1 MRHAVA
7 TLIAVFAASPAFAA
21 SGPFF
26 SLSNT
31 DFVVLVA
38 FLIFVGVL
46 LYFKVPS
53 LLAGMLDKRSDDIR
67 NELDEACA
75 IREEAQSLLVDLERK
90 LKEAHEQK
98 DRIVAHAREEAAE
111 AAEKAREDLKISV
124 ARRLKAAEEQIASAE
139 ANAIKE
145 VRDSAISVAV
155 EVARE
160 IVADQM
166 TGERSA
172 RLIEDAMSEVESKLH

>member
-1 MRHAVA
+1 MRYAVA
-7 TLIAVFAASPAFAA
+7 TLTSFFTASPAFAA
-21 SGPFF
+21 SGSFF

-31 DFVVLVA
+31 DFVVLIA
-38 FLIFVGVL
+38 FLIFVAVL

-53 LLAGMLDKRSDDIR
+53 LLAGMLDKRSEDIR
-67 NELDEACA
+67 NELDEARA
-75 IREEAQSLLVDLERK
+75 VREEAQSLLVDVERK
-90 LKEAHEQK
+90 LKEAHGQK

-124 ARRLKAAEEQIASAE
+124 ARRLKAAEEQIVSAE
-139 ANAIKE
+139 AHAIKE

-155 EVARE
+155 EVTRE

-166 TGERSA
+166 TREQSA
-172 RLIEDAMSEVESKLH
+172 TLIENSILEVENKLH